1 MFRIFFF
8 ITFGM
13 TSCSMV
19 LPNVV
24 VQQLYKTSSFDNKL
38 VPQAKIMF
46 SGKVAHF
53 SISFVEL
60 N

>member
-1 MFRIFFF
+1 
-8 ITFGM
+8 M

-24 VQQLYKTSSFDNKL
+24 MQLYKTSSFDNKL